1 MDTEARSARLRLA
14 AVGGVIA
21 LVIIITLALLFGLAR
36 TNTKAAPHA
45 GPTVTSTV
53 SATSRGPVSST
64 PDNGVSVPP
73 VDLASVYT
81 QPETADPITF
91 ARAYATALLSF
102 DTRSQTYSA
111 RRAALLAWV
120 PAAQQPG
127 DATSMLD
134 DFLGGEDTWDAMV
147 HVHQSE
153 TIVINR
159 AWIPDS
165 MKSALAKS
173 PEDTRKAG
181 SPVAVTLSVTR
192 QLRGDPGA
200 NSDLGYTLTV
210 VALCPPGQACRAFA
224 PARSVI
230 EN

>member
-45 GPTVTSTV
+45 GPTVSSTV
-53 SATSRGPVSST
+53 PSMSSVSVSSR
-64 PDNGVSVPP
+64 PDKGVSVPP

-81 QPETADPITF
+81 QPETADPVTF

-102 DTRSQTYSA
+102 DTRHQTYSA
-111 RRAALLAWV
+111 RRSVLLGWV
-120 PAAQQPG
+120 PG
-127 DATSMLD
+127 DVRAGNATKLLD
-134 DFLGGEDTWDAMV
+134 DFLGGTDTWDAMA

-159 AWIPDS
+159 AWIPGL
-165 MKSALAKS
+165 MK
-173 PEDTRKAG
+173 KARTEYADEMKAQG
-181 SPVAVTLSVTR
+181 YPVVVTLNVTR

-200 NSDLGYTLTV
+200 NSDLGYSLSV
-210 VALCPPGQACRAFA
+210 MMLCPPHQACRAVA

-230 EN
+230 EK